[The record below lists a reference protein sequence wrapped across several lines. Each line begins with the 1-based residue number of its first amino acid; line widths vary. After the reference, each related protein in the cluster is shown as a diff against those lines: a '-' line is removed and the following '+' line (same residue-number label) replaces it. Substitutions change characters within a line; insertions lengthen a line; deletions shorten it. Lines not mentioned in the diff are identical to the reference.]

1 MGTAPWVAPKKAE
14 KDNKNHKNIH
24 ENILFR
30 MSINAYNPQ
39 QGASNVANIPSG
51 EGVLDTRKHVV
62 LSFKNMTYSC
72 DILKNKCEGKV
83 MLTNKRVRSN
93 QRSND
98 QVERINVLQEL
109 ARKIVRF

>member
-98 QVERINVLQEL
+98 RVVRTNVLREL
-109 ARKIVRF
+109 ARKIVKF

>member
-1 MGTAPWVAPKKAE
+1 
-14 KDNKNHKNIH
+14 
-24 ENILFR
+24 

-72 DILKNKCEGKV
+72 DILKSKCEGKV

-98 QVERINVLQEL
+98 RVDRTNVLREL
-109 ARKIVRF
+109 ARKIVKF

>member
-1 MGTAPWVAPKKAE
+1 
-14 KDNKNHKNIH
+14 
-24 ENILFR
+24 

-72 DILKNKCEGKV
+72 DIMKNKGEGKV
-83 MLTNKRVRSN
+83 MLTNKRVSSN
-93 QRSND
+93 REFND
-98 QVERINVLQEL
+98 RQTFSENYAGVPFLD
-109 ARKIVRF
+109 